1 MKHIS
6 DHMMHIPSKNTIE
19 NSNATLFMR
28 YKITFHKYLE
38 SVKMI
43 FLFIWIWKPN
53 IMIWAI
59 VCVCAGVVVEI
70 SLSLFFL
77 SDFTTK
83 FKSPHSLGRGG
94 GRTQTD
100 QNGLNQ
106 WDKGMTNRL
115 PIFSPFGNRHLSRA
129 L

>member
-1 MKHIS
+1 
-6 DHMMHIPSKNTIE
+6 
-19 NSNATLFMR
+19 MR
-28 YKITFHKYLE
+28 YKVTFHKYLE

-59 VCVCAGVVVEI
+59 VCVCGGRGGDITLA
-70 SLSLFFL
+70 FFL

-115 PIFSPFGNRHLSRA
+115 PILSPFGNRHLSHA

>member
-59 VCVCAGVVVEI
+59 VCVCVCG
-70 SLSLFFL
+70 
-77 SDFTTK
+77 
-83 FKSPHSLGRGG
+83 GRGG
-94 GRTQTD
+94 DIT
-100 QNGLNQ
+100 LAF
-106 WDKGMTNRL
+106 
-115 PIFSPFGNRHLSRA
+115 FSLWLHN
-129 L
+129 